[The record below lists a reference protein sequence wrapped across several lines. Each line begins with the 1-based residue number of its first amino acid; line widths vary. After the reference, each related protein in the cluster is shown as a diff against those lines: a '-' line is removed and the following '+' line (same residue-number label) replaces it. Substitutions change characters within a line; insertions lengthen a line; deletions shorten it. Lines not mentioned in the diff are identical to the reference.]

1 MRMMKIIAI
10 LIALTVTKLG
20 YAETTVPSV
29 PVAVEAKQPT
39 LVDQLVTET
48 RGRLGDI
55 VQQIAEPLITFKV
68 TKRDVECLARN
79 IFYEAGSEPEEGKV
93 AVGMVTI
100 NRVKDGR
107 FAGSI
112 CSVVNQ
118 RTMVVRE
125 YEVKTAKVSNQRTRM
140 VTHIPVCQFSWACG
154 ATKKPRS
161 SDDRW
166 EESQQVAEALVAGEY
181 PEYQDK
187 YSDALYFHATSVR
200 PGWAKQKS
208 RVNKIGGHIFYSDR
222 I

>member
-1 MRMMKIIAI
+1 MRMMKIIAV

-55 VQQIAEPLITFKV
+55 VQSMADPLINFKV

-118 RTMVVRE
+118 RTTVVRE
-125 YEVKTAKVSNQRTRM
+125 YEVKTSKVGNAGTRM
-140 VTHIPVCQFSWACG
+140 VAHIPVCQFSWTCG
-154 ATKKPRS
+154 ATKKPQS

-166 EESQQVAEALVAGEY
+166 EESQQVAEALVAGQY
-181 PEYQDK
+181 LEYQGK
-187 YSDALYFHATSVR
+187 YSGALYFHAVSVR
-200 PGWAKQKS
+200 PSWARQKS
-208 RVNKIGGHIFYSDR
+208 RVNKIGGHIFYADR

>member
-1 MRMMKIIAI
+1 MRMMKIIAV

-29 PVAVEAKQPT
+29 PVAIEAKQPSM
-39 LVDQLVTET
+39 VDQLVTEA
-48 RGRLGDI
+48 RGRLGEI
-55 VQQIAEPLITFKV
+55 VQTMADPLVNFKV

-118 RTMVVRE
+118 RTTVVRE
-125 YEVKTAKVSNQRTRM
+125 FNVKTTQVNGHAPRM
-140 VTHIPVCQFSWACG
+140 VAHIPVCQFSWACG
-154 ATKKPRS
+154 PTKKPRD

-166 EESQQVAEALVAGEY
+166 EASQQVAEALIAGEY

-187 YSDALYFHATSVR
+187 YSDALYFHAVSVR
-200 PGWAKQKS
+200 PSWARQKS
-208 RVNKIGGHIFYSDR
+208 RVNKIGGHIFYSER